1 MHWSVILRVLVIHD
15 SYIDMKSEF
24 WFVKKRQGSC
34 TYSPCYTWKAPIGLL
49 CSNGAQS
56 TLLFCSMHFRW
67 NFYYEKRL
75 MIYTVLCQLFSLVPA
90 LKHCRDV
97 MWTWRLTIFFIT
109 LGLPGIWHVAATNCK
124 GCTPLDVLSFDK
136 IVDKFQASLVKFD
149 VPFPYGD
156 KQDVFAKVTS
166 VFENHEYIKFI
177 LIVQIEPTTSRL
189 RRALRISLT
198 C

>member
-1 MHWSVILRVLVIHD
+1 
-15 SYIDMKSEF
+15 
-24 WFVKKRQGSC
+24 
-34 TYSPCYTWKAPIGLL
+34 
-49 CSNGAQS
+49 
-56 TLLFCSMHFRW
+56 
-67 NFYYEKRL
+67 

-166 VFENHEYIKFI
+166 VFENHECQDYFN
-177 LIVQIEPTTSRL
+177 S
-189 RRALRISLT
+189 SN
-198 C
+198 

>member
-1 MHWSVILRVLVIHD
+1 
-15 SYIDMKSEF
+15 
-24 WFVKKRQGSC
+24 
-34 TYSPCYTWKAPIGLL
+34 
-49 CSNGAQS
+49 
-56 TLLFCSMHFRW
+56 
-67 NFYYEKRL
+67 
-75 MIYTVLCQLFSLVPA
+75 
-90 LKHCRDV
+90 

-166 VFENHEYIKFI
+166 VFESHEYQDY
-177 LIVQIEPTTSRL
+177 LNVVQIEPTTSRL